1 MATNTKPWIATIYFY
16 LISAVCIITLI
27 VALVGGL
34 MAVYSLID
42 PESNLD
48 KYEWKTY
55 ADLDEFRRAEANQ
68 EVTRPKSAV
77 MAPTDST
84 GKPVVYSEEEWQRRW
99 NSHRATTI
107 RAEKMGARRN
117 LVNQLI
123 IVFVCLPIFLIH
135 WRFAR
140 KTTGIGRTDGD
151 NSVDKT

>member
-55 ADLDEFRRAEANQ
+55 ADIDEFRRAEANQ

-77 MAPTDST
+77 MAPTDSA
-84 GKPVVYSEEEWQRRW
+84 GKPVVYSDEEWQRRW

-107 RAEKMGARRN
+107 QAEKMGARRN
-117 LVNQLI
+117 LVNQFI
-123 IVFVCLPIFLIH
+123 IVIVCLPIFLIH

>member
-1 MATNTKPWIATIYFY
+1 MATNTKPWIATLYFY

-34 MAVYSLID
+34 MALYTLID
-42 PESNLD
+42 PESGLD

-55 ADLDEFRRAEANQ
+55 ADFDEFRRAEFSQEANRAKPATI
-68 EVTRPKSAV
+68 VP
-77 MAPTDST
+77 PDST
-84 GKPVVYSEEEWQRRW
+84 GKPVVYSDEEWQRRW

-107 RAEKMGARRN
+107 KAEKMGARRN

-123 IVFVCLPIFLIH
+123 IIIVCLPIFLIH

>member
-1 MATNTKPWIATIYFY
+1 MKQQTEYHSKPERKTMANNKPWVATIYFY

-27 VALVGGL
+27 IALASGL
-34 MAVYSLID
+34 MALYTLID
-42 PESNLD
+42 PESGLD

-55 ADLDEFRRAEANQ
+55 ADSDEFKRTEANQ
-68 EVTRPKSAV
+68 EVTRTKSAV

-84 GKPVVYSEEEWQRRW
+84 GKPVVYSDEEWQRRW

-123 IVFVCLPIFLIH
+123 IV
-135 WRFAR
+135 
-140 KTTGIGRTDGD
+140 
-151 NSVDKT
+151 